1 MNRTKLKIITNGIE
15 LWNNGGAFAII
26 GSTNVLSS
34 AMVPA
39 TKENKLQTI
48 NLFIKICTVAEI

>member
-15 LWNNGGAFAII
+15 LWNNGGAFAMI

-39 TKENKLQTI
+39 TKENKLLTI
-48 NLFIKICTVAEI
+48 NLFIKINVQ